1 MCESAE
7 KCRKID
13 TLRIEYNLVNQ
24 QTLKMNKGEKKES
37 THSSGINQE
46 NNNKNNNKI
55 TGISLPNTSQ

>member
-1 MCESAE
+1 
-7 KCRKID
+7 
-13 TLRIEYNLVNQ
+13 
-24 QTLKMNKGEKKES
+24 MNKGEKKES